1 MATMTI
7 AVLFVALYA
16 GHQLGDHVVQSNASA
31 MAKGA
36 PTADLLAAG
45 VHPWHGWAACLR
57 HVASYTAVQAVALLL
72 VAPRDGYGIAAA
84 LAVSGSTHAVIDR
97 RWLVRLLVRAK
108 GCQGWAEGPYLIDQS
123 LHTGALLVAA
133 VVGAAVTAAGGVVA
147 VAASAAGLIGAALL
161 GEWRMSVAARLARSR

>member
-36 PTADLLAAG
+36 PTAELLAAG

-57 HVASYTAVQAVALLL
+57 HVCSYVAVQALALFL
-72 VAPRDGYGIAAA
+72 VAPLDWYGIAAA

-97 RWLVRLLVRAK
+97 RWLVRLVIRAK
-108 GCQGWAEGPYLIDQS
+108 GCQGWAEAPYLIDQS
-123 LHTGALLVAA
+123 LHTGALLIAA
-133 VVGAAVTAAGGVVA
+133 VVGAAVTGTAGVVA
-147 VAASAAGLIGAALL
+147 VMASAAALVGAAL
-161 GEWRMSVAARLARSR
+161 VAEKRRLPAAQYR